1 MSKVPEGSRL
11 NKRQK
16 LTRGIVTF
24 MAAHGG
30 ISAALAAEVTPF
42 HEMTATEKTMTVVT
56 DFGQAADDASSA
68 NDVAKKAEEIY
79 QQLTS
84 KADVH
89 PSPEADP
96 EGGDQQKVLLD
107 LEGDQEKEKKK
118 KADKDLALGD
128 HEEVSAGNIIAPASP
143 AGGESAVTGEARAEA
158 AGEADQA
165 RAEAAGEADQAR
177 AEAAGGGRAD
187 DESREQAAAEDEERL
202 GRPAEESEPGEETWV
217 NDEAWVEDEAWLEDH
232 DDVNDPD
239 ID

>member
-42 HEMTATEKTMTVVT
+42 HEMTGTEKTMTVVT

-143 AGGESAVTGEARAEA
+143 ACRESAVTGEARAEA

-165 RAEAAGEADQAR
+165 
-177 AEAAGGGRAD
+177 RAD